1 MRIMVIE
8 DEEDVRSNIVEI
20 LDSGGF
26 EPIDASNGA
35 TGLKMIR
42 QYHPDL
48 VLCDIKMSNGDGYAV
63 LQELRRDPTTA
74 AIPFVFLSAK
84 TDRSDVRHGMN
95 LGADDYL
102 TKPFR
107 RVELLEAIAAR
118 LKKHQAC
125 SQPPSVAFPPYVSS
139 DTTPSDTVTSTTPTT
154 SDTTSDTAAF
164 DAAAT
169 QDWVSAISHDLRAP
183 LTTIRM
189 ALRMMEMI
197 PDRWRQYL
205 NVAQL
210 ACEQGDHLIEQ
221 LLDQYVASTAEV
233 ELSTTILDLQPW
245 VQQRIAAFEVQAQVN
260 QQLLTFEL
268 PPSLARIDINE
279 ITLHRVL
286 VELLHNAC
294 KYTPS
299 GGSIRLKLEM
309 PPTTPPNVRITLK
322 NSAEIPASDL
332 TKIFDR
338 FYRATPSL
346 IGFPKT
352 HSDSSPKGSGLGL
365 ALVQSLVKQANGEI
379 SVQSSQ
385 GWTTFYV
392 SLPCTIVA
400 NP

>member
-1 MRIMVIE
+1 MVIE

-35 TGLKMIR
+35 TGLQMIR

-107 RVELLEAIAAR
+107 RVELLEAITAR
-118 LKKHQAC
+118 LKKHQSC
-125 SQPPSVAFPPYVSS
+125 SQPPAVALPPC
-139 DTTPSDTVTSTTPTT
+139 D
-154 SDTTSDTAAF
+154 TSDTATSET
-164 DAAAT
+164 AASETAASESAASAT
-169 QDWVSAISHDLRAP
+169 QDWVSAVSHDLRAP

-233 ELSTTILDLQPW
+233 DLSTTILDLRPW
-245 VQQRIAAFEVQAQVN
+245 VQQRVAAFEVQAQVN
-260 QQLLTFEL
+260 QQILTFEL
-268 PPSLARIDINE
+268 PPSLEHIDINE

-299 GGSIRLKLEM
+299 GGSIRLKLEI
-309 PPTTPPNVRITLK
+309 PQTTPSSLRITLK
-322 NSAEIPASDL
+322 NSAEIPAADL

-346 IGFPKT
+346 IGFPKS
-352 HSDSSPKGSGLGL
+352 HSGSPPKGSGLGL

>member
-1 MRIMVIE
+1 MRIVVIE

-26 EPIDASNGA
+26 ESIDANNGA
-35 TGLKMIR
+35 TGLQMIR

-48 VLCDIKMSNGDGYAV
+48 VLCDIKMGNGDGYAV
-63 LQELRRDPTTA
+63 LQEIRRDPSTA

-84 TDRSDVRHGMN
+84 TDHSDVRHGMN

-107 RVELLEAIAAR
+107 RVELLETITAR

-125 SQPPSVAFPPYVSS
+125 SQSS
-139 DTTPSDTVTSTTPTT
+139 LVESASGESASCENTDM
-154 SDTTSDTAAF
+154 AAS
-164 DAAAT
+164 AP
-169 QDWVSAISHDLRAP
+169 QEWVSAISHDLRAP

-205 NVAQL
+205 SVAQL
-210 ACEQGDHLIEQ
+210 ACEQGDRLIEQ
-221 LLDQYVASTAEV
+221 LLDQYVSSTAETDS
-233 ELSTTILDLQPW
+233 STTILDLQPW
-245 VQQRIAAFEVQAQVN
+245 VEQRIAAFEVQAQVN
-260 QQLLTFEL
+260 QQSLTFEL
-268 PPSLARIDINE
+268 STSIDRIEVSE

-294 KYTPS
+294 KYTPP
-299 GGSIRLKLEM
+299 GGAIRLTLEI
-309 PPTTPPNVRITLK
+309 PATKPTTLRITLR
-322 NSAEIPASDL
+322 NSAEIPTADL
-332 TKIFDR
+332 TRIFDR
-338 FYRATPSL
+338 FYRAAPATVGL
-346 IGFPKT
+346 
-352 HSDSSPKGSGLGL
+352 HSPHNDYAPKGSGLGL
-365 ALVQSLVKQANGEI
+365 ALVQSLVKQAQGEI
-379 SVQSSQ
+379 SVQSNQ